1 MSHRRKVSK
10 SEEEKEKKKK
20 EEEKAKRQKEKEKRR
35 SDIADRLRT
44 ELGEKGFFLP
54 SSAFRRELQE
64 RTRAIRVLA
73 LQDDSSSDEE
83 GEEEAFQAE
92 AQSTAKKL
100 VEDSLLKKGAGGS
113 RGKRDMSKVAS
124 LMMLRHHTLPTK
136 LDEEPPVLNS
146 PPPLFASPPDFDVVD
161 VNLANY
167 SPM

>member
-100 VEDSLLKKGAGGS
+100 VEDSLLKKGGAGGS

-124 LMMLRHHTLPTK
+124 LMMLRHRTQLPTK
-136 LDEEPPVLNS
+136 LDEESPVLNS
-146 PPPLFASPPDFDVVD
+146 PPLSYLPPPDFDIVD
-161 VNLANY
+161 VNG
-167 SPM
+167 